1 MRAQLE
7 NKMKITNYTNAGEM
21 PAESQFDYIIEVSA
35 WADCGTSENMGI
47 TGHPTNDELWDLL
60 ASEVSRVREWIDS
73 EAESG
78 AMDARTDEPQIAIV
92 RQRPEAD
99 EDGDF
104 PPSHEWP
111 IIIDWN

>member
-1 MRAQLE
+1 ME
-7 NKMKITNYTNAGEM
+7 ITKYTNAGTL
-21 PAESQFDYIIEVSA
+21 PDESKFAYIIEVSL
-35 WADCGTSENMGI
+35 WADCGTSENVGI
-47 TGHPTNDELWDLL
+47 VGQPTNDELWDLL
-60 ASEVSRVREWIDS
+60 AGEVKRVQSWLDS

-78 AMDARTDEPQIAIV
+78 ACDARTDEPQIAIV

-111 IIIDWN
+111 IVIDWN